1 MPSAELAT
9 VVLDE
14 LVLHGRDLA
23 RATGQDF
30 AATEQDVATCSGF
43 AAAMSTPETR
53 ESLYGPVV
61 GIRTDGK
68 PLDAFLGLAGRNPAY
83 E

>member
-9 VVLDE
+9 VVLGE

-30 AATEQDVATCSGF
+30 AATEQDVATCTGF

-53 ESLYGPVV
+53 RSCEGLHGPVADM
-61 GIRTDGK
+61 RLTS
-68 PLDAFLGLAGRNPAY
+68 
-83 E
+83 